1 MQQWRVTFYEEG
13 EEPIVEVVSSF
24 DTAWALSRPC
34 PEEAHLEWALE
45 QRSVVT
51 ARFQNESVVCV
62 AYVDLATRN
71 VIEKIEGEATY
82 AEKRSSQP
90 RRQSDS
96 GNGLPSLPPPSEQ

>member
-34 PEEAHLEWALE
+34 PEEAHLGWALE

-51 ARFQNESVVCV
+51 ERFQNESVVCV

-71 VIEKIEGEATY
+71 VIEKI
-82 AEKRSSQP
+82 
-90 RRQSDS
+90 
-96 GNGLPSLPPPSEQ
+96 